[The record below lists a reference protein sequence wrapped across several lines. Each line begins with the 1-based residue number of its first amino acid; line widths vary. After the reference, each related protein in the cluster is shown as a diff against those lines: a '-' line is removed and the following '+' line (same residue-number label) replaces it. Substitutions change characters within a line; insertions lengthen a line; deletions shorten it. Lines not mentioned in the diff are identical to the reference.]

1 MKILLI
7 IISMLLI
14 SNLFSLTINE
24 IRNSDEYLYG
34 YGEDTTYEKADQKAL
49 KDLVS
54 KISVQVEV
62 KFTNLY
68 EEEDET
74 LREFTQSIVKTYSNT
89 TLMNALSKVDE
100 ESELGKVIVLRYIE
114 KENLEK
120 LFDARRNK
128 IIDYTK
134 TAIKAEKELRIG
146 DALRYYYWALL
157 LLRSHPENNEIQF
170 CFEEEDIR
178 TLITA
183 LPDCINRI
191 FSFLNFEITLNKYD
205 SIINKRLIKLGVYYH
220 NKAVQNLDFSYYTGD
235 NWAKN
240 VTVKDGIGVTEFY
253 DEYAK
258 NISEIDLK
266 TEYRYYNKRSVDGEI
281 RDVMEDTNNLS
292 FNSRDKIFI
301 DDQIEK
307 EVTSHEIH
315 VEIESVNTSI
325 DEIKYLNIMN
335 NIIEGI
341 KSKDY
346 EKIKD
351 YFTDNG
357 FDNFQKIISYG
368 NAQLIDE
375 EFSLYT
381 AKVNKST
388 FVRSLPMLFTFPEND
403 RQFVDKLSF
412 IFNEENKIDA
422 INFTLSEKAIE
433 DILIH
438 SEQWG
443 TLENKYQ
450 LIQFMEFYKTA
461 YCLKNIDFVQNVF
474 AENAMIIIG
483 YVLKEDKP
491 IENMYKQLGDR
502 IKYIR
507 LNKQE
512 YIERLK
518 NVFRSNEF
526 VNIHFEDNVVK
537 KVHGDEKIYGIQ
549 IAQDYYSTN
558 YADKGYLFLMIDLT
572 NEKEPKIY
580 VRSWQPKKNP
590 DGSIIGLKDF
600 QMY

>member
-1 MKILLI
+1 MKKRVYILLT
-7 IISMLLI
+7 SLI
-14 SNLFSLTINE
+14 LSVFALNSLTIGE
-24 IRNSDEYLYG
+24 IQNSDEYLSG
-34 YGEDTTYEKADQKAL
+34 YGKASTYEKADQKAL

-89 TLMNALSKVDE
+89 TLRNALSKVDE
-100 ESELGKVIVLRYIE
+100 ESEPGKVIVLRYFE

-120 LFDARRNK
+120 LFDARKNK

-134 TAIKAEKELRIG
+134 TAIEAEEELRIG

-157 LLRSHPENNEIQF
+157 LLRSHPENNKIQF
-170 CFEEEDIR
+170 CFEEKDVR

-191 FSFLNFEITLNKYD
+191 FSFLSFEITLNKYD
-205 SIINKRLIKLGVYYH
+205 SIINKRLIKFGVYYH
-220 NKAVQNLDFSYYTGD
+220 NKVVQNLDFSYYTGD

-240 VTVKDGIGVTEFY
+240 ITVKDGIGVTEFY

-281 RDVMEDTNNLS
+281 RDVIEDTNNPS

-301 DDQIEK
+301 DDQIAK
-307 EVTSHEIH
+307 EATSHEIH
-315 VEIESVNTSI
+315 VEIESVDTSI
-325 DEIKYLNIMN
+325 DEIKYLNIMHD
-335 NIIEGI
+335 IIEGI
-341 KSKDY
+341 NTKNYS
-346 EKIKD
+346 KIKD

-357 FDNFQKIISYG
+357 FDNFQKIICYG

-388 FVRSLPMLFTFPEND
+388 FVRSLPMLF
-403 RQFVDKLSF
+403 DKLSF
-412 IFNEENKIDA
+412 IFNEEDKIDA
-422 INFTLSEKAIE
+422 INFTLSEKAIK
-433 DILIH
+433 DILSH
-438 SEQWG
+438 KEQWG
-443 TLENKYQ
+443 TLKNKYQ

-491 IENMYKQLGDR
+491 IENMYRKLGDR

-526 VNIHFEDNVVK
+526 VNIHFEHNIVK
-537 KVHGDEKIYGIQ
+537 KVNGDDKIYGIQ

-580 VRSWQPKKNP
+580 VRSWQPEKNP